1 MPLATL
7 AAVDDRLDTADA
19 LQRDDLV
26 RYSGVAASK
35 SSRSASSSRINSMA
49 STSRRRNRS
58 SSAAKWG
65 GNMRPSPSSGLP
77 CRAPGSQRR
86 ACADPSSG
94 NKRQDVILDPRS
106 IFALAIHAFAVL
118 LLRCGH
124 TYHAANLAIAPIGN
138 VARKLLAIGDDDDFF
153 GRDSWSAAGPTDRQ
167 TDPMKVLRCRGGMV
181 TAQRAPSSSAS
192 AIRRQAYAM

>member
-1 MPLATL
+1 MATCGH
-7 AAVDDRLDTADA
+7 R
-19 LQRDDLV
+19 Q
-26 RYSGVAASK
+26 
-35 SSRSASSSRINSMA
+35 
-49 STSRRRNRS
+49 
-58 SSAAKWG
+58 
-65 GNMRPSPSSGLP
+65 SSGLP

-86 ACADPSSG
+86 ACADPLSG

-153 GRDSWSAAGPTDRQ
+153 GRIPGQQPGRQ
-167 TDPMKVLRCRGGMV
+167 TDRP
-181 TAQRAPSSSAS
+181 
-192 AIRRQAYAM
+192 IR